1 MFNESVACTI
11 ALEGV
16 VTLHD
21 MTAQTSDC
29 EYLSA
34 PFDCVCQGCVLM
46 SRVYHGN
53 RLTLL

>member
-1 MFNESVACTI
+1 MHYCVMFNESVACTI

-46 SRVYHGN
+46 S
-53 RLTLL
+53 